1 MKPIIYCK
9 NEEHGKL
16 NFYLQANGEEHYLFS
31 RHYCRLASDY
41 YSKGVSVDKA
51 LSRTS
56 SRLLNE
62 ISDKLPSILR
72 YIEKEYDVSVL
83 KSTFKKSNDGKR
95 KSIRISKLREMDERE
110 SWAA

>member
-9 NEEHGKL
+9 NVEHGKL
-16 NFYLQANGEEHYLFS
+16 HFYLKAEGEEHYLFN
-31 RHYCRLASDY
+31 RGYNGLASRY
-41 YSKGVSVDKA
+41 YSNGVSIDKA
-51 LSRTS
+51 LSKTS
-56 SRLLNE
+56 SPMLNE

-72 YIEKEYDVSVL
+72 YIEKEYGVSVL
-83 KSTFKKSNDGKR
+83 KSTFKKSDSGKR